1 MEARIGSKSHQF
13 LAAGTSNVNVIGQ
26 KGVEWDLN
34 DWRWDGE
41 HFVATP
47 LDAVPADCWSKHLRQ
62 DAAKGLVLNSPSSS
76 SEGADCGLVE
86 KDNGES
92 EKKRR
97 IVVVE
102 EDESCGG
109 AGSLSLRLGGHAY
122 PVVESDLAN
131 WEVKNEK
138 KNKSQGGSSSNPT
151 CQVEGCDADLS
162 DSRDYHRRHKVCEM
176 HAKASS
182 AIVRNAIQRF
192 CQQCSRFHLLE
203 EFDEGKRSCRR
214 RLAGHNRRRRK
225 NHPDDN
231 VNGSSSI
238 DERASSYLLISLL
251 RILSNLQ
258 SNNSER
264 SQDQELLTHFL
275 SNLGTLANSLDP
287 SDLSRLLRAAQDP
300 PKLVTTAGTSSEA
313 IITSVP
319 NGVPE
324 QDSRRP
330 LGSAAKMT
338 CTPGVQG
345 PPQET
350 DHIPSVADVP
360 KIGRESS
367 EELVIDR
374 VRMKDFDLNSDP
386 RDCKKGEMPAT
397 SLCTGIGSPNVPSWL
412 LQNTC
417 QLSPP
422 QTSGNSDST
431 SNHTQSRSHGDAQC
445 RTDRI
450 IFKLF
455 GKNPHD
461 LPLVLRAQI
470 LDWLSN
476 SPTDIESYIRP
487 GCIILTI
494 YLRQPEFAWAQLCND
509 LSSYLARLLHNSHDF
524 WTTGWIFAR
533 VQNYAAFIYDGQVV
547 LDMPLLVGHS
557 NHCKILSVTPIAVCH
572 STNVNFTVKG
582 FNIVQPTS
590 RLLCS
595 FDGKYLFQETT
606 QDLVE
611 GFSRC
616 AGHESAQCLSFS
628 CLLPDKTGRGFIE
641 LEDCGLTNGFF
652 PFIVADEDVCSEI
665 RVLEKSINV
674 GSCDDQ
680 LQERKDTDN
689 ARNQAL
695 DFINELGWLL
705 RRNHMVSISRESKFS
720 RNLFP
725 LPRFRWLMSFAMN
738 REWAAVVKKL
748 LDILFSGTVDAGGQ
762 SSMELALSV
771 NLLHSAV
778 QINSKAMVELLLRYK
793 PSKPSKQMD
802 PDQFLFRPDMLG
814 PSGLTPLHIASSTSG
829 AESILDA
836 LTNDPGQLGIN
847 AWKNL
852 RDSTGFTPKDYAL
865 VRGHDSYLRLVQNKI
880 DKQLHLNQVVLNISG
895 DASYKTVDVLKSVK
909 ADASDRTTW
918 LSSKQPPSCNRCSQQ
933 LVYQNSVAR
942 TMLYRPVMLSLVGI
956 AAVCVCVGLLFKTP
970 PEVFYVFPSFR
981 WELLE
986 YGFM

>member
-86 KDNGES
+86 KDNGDS

-102 EDESCGG
+102 EDESCGV

-131 WEVKNEK
+131 WEGKNEK
-138 KNKSQGGSSSNPT
+138 KNKSQGGSSSHPT

-182 AIVRNAIQRF
+182 AMVRNAIQRF

-225 NHPDDN
+225 THPDDN
-231 VNGSSSI
+231 VNGSSSL

-258 SNNSER
+258 SNNTER

-275 SNLGTLANSLDP
+275 
-287 SDLSRLLRAAQDP
+287 AQDL

-319 NGVPE
+319 NGVLE
-324 QDSRRP
+324 QDSRSP

-367 EELVIDR
+367 DELVIDR
-374 VRMKDFDLNSDP
+374 VGMKDFDLNSDP

-397 SLCTGIGSPNVPSWL
+397 SLCTGIGSPCIPSWL
-412 LQNTC
+412 LQNTR
-417 QLSPP
+417 QSSPP

-431 SNHTQSRSHGDAQC
+431 SNYTQSRSHGDAQC

-509 LSSYLARLLHNSHDF
+509 LSSYLARLLHKSHDF

-533 VQNYAAFIYDGQVV
+533 VQNHAAFIYDGQVV
-547 LDMPLLVGHS
+547 LDMPLLVGHP
-557 NHCKILSVTPIAVCH
+557 NHCKILSVTPIAVSY

-582 FNIVQPTS
+582 FNLVQPTS

-611 GFSRC
+611 GFGRG
-616 AGHESAQCLSFS
+616 AVYESAQCLSFS

-641 LEDCGLTNGFF
+641 LEDCGLSNGFF

-674 GSCDDQ
+674 ASCDDQ

-689 ARNQAL
+689 SRNQAL

-720 RNLFP
+720 PNLFP

-762 SSMELALSV
+762 SSMELALSE

-793 PSKPSKQMD
+793 PSQPSKQMD

-847 AWKNL
+847 AWKN
-852 RDSTGFTPKDYAL
+852 
-865 VRGHDSYLRLVQNKI
+865 
-880 DKQLHLNQVVLNISG
+880 VVLNISG
-895 DASYKTVDVLKSVK
+895 DASYKPVDVLKSVK
-909 ADASDRTTW
+909 ADASDRKTW
-918 LSSKQPPSCNRCSQQ
+918 LSTKQPPSCNRCSQQ
-933 LVYQNSVAR
+933 LAYQNSVAR

-970 PEVFYVFPSFR
+970 PQVFYVFPSFR